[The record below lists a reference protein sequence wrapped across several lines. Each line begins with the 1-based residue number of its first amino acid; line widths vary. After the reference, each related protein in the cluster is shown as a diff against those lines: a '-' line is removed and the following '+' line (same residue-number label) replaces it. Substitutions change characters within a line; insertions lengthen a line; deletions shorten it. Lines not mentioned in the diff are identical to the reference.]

1 MRNNLPVLLLTLFFG
16 VPLYSQI
23 STSIVTADSGQLQ
36 LKISNDSG
44 KTITAYICSLQETVA
59 PAGRTLPAGGER
71 TMDSIASYGFKPVLP
86 GESRIAATSPDAH
99 AKFELLAAIF
109 EDGTTFGNP
118 EMTAKIISHRTHV
131 LDALRA
137 ILPVLE
143 KSKDQ
148 DFTTDAFQQQ
158 LSSARDEALQKVT
171 DPTAAAVLKGEY
183 AALFRGI
190 KLEARRSTG
199 LQEHLQYQQDVVKG
213 MKEREQALA
222 RSKPSLTQASQ

>member
-1 MRNNLPVLLLTLFFG
+1 VLG
-16 VPLYSQI
+16 
-23 STSIVTADSGQLQ
+23 
-36 LKISNDSG
+36 
-44 KTITAYICSLQETVA
+44 
-59 PAGRTLPAGGER
+59 
-71 TMDSIASYGFKPVLP
+71 
-86 GESRIAATSPDAH
+86 
-99 AKFELLAAIF
+99 
-109 EDGTTFGNP
+109 
-118 EMTAKIISHRTHV
+118 
-131 LDALRA
+131 ALRA

-158 LSSARDEALQKVT
+158 LSNARDEALQKVT